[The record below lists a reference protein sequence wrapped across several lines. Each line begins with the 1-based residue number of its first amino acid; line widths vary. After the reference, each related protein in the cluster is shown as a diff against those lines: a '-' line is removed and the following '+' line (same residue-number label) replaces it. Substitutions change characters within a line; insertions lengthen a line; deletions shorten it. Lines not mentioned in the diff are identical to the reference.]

1 MNISKII
8 VAGTL
13 TASSLFAHSLW
24 VNSFNST
31 TPKGGHTTVSIGW
44 GHHLS
49 IDDSVP
55 TKMKLNS
62 FNLIDPS
69 NQAIALEMPLEKVEE
84 IYKDAQLAI
93 SKSNMAMQKISF
105 QEKALKGTYS
115 VALATKT
122 GYFTKY
128 IDIKG
133 KERFKR
139 LSKDKITDAK
149 KILQS
154 NQINTFAKSYFVF
167 NQWSAPKP
175 VGHPIELIPTNDFT
189 TINQSEGVTFDVL
202 LEGKPL
208 SSGYV
213 TAKSALNPRAN
224 ALFAP
229 VKKGKA
235 SFVVP
240 HKGVWIFNVT
250 HKTESDITHIQ
261 KTSATLNIQ

>member
-13 TASSLFAHSLW
+13 TASTLFAHSLW

-31 TPKGGHTTVSIGW
+31 TPKGGHATVSIGW

-55 TKMKLNS
+55 TKMRLDS
-62 FNLIDPS
+62 FNLLDPS
-69 NQAIALEMPLEKVEE
+69 NQTIALKMPLEKVEE
-84 IYKDAQLAI
+84 IYKDAQLTI
-93 SKSNMAMQKISF
+93 TQSNMAMQKISF
-105 QEKALKGTYS
+105 QKEALKGTYS
-115 VALATKT
+115 VALAAKT

-128 IDIKG
+128 IDTKG

-149 KILQS
+149 EILQS

-167 NQWSAPKP
+167 NQWSAPQP

-189 TINQSEGVTFDVL
+189 ATHQSKSVTFDVL
-202 LEGKPL
+202 FEGKPL

-213 TAKSALNPRAN
+213 TAKSALNPTDN

-250 HKTESDITHIQ
+250 HKTQGEITHIQ